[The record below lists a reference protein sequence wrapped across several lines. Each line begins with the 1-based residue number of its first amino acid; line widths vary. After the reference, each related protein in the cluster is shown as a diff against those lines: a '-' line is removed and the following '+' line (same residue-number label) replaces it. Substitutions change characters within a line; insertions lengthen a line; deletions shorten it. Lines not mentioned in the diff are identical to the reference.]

1 MRTPDGRECRFYYED
16 FHRGRNRQECRL
28 ISKAAGARAWRPS
41 DCSRCPVPDILRA
54 NASEYLELYAEI
66 RPGVLG
72 IGRHV
77 DVVAWCRK
85 HDHEIEDP
93 YVGCRDCAAERPG
106 FSLLLGDEED
116 T

>member
-1 MRTPDGRECRFYYED
+1 MGSTTCA
-16 FHRGRNRQECRL
+16 HL
-28 ISKAAGARAWRPS
+28 MAGSVVSTTSPS

-54 NASEYLELYAEI
+54 NASEYLELHAEI

-93 YVGCRDCAAERPG
+93 YVGCRACAAERPG